1 MSDDYSDDLQALRGA
16 VRRYDTGGGV
26 APIPAPG
33 GGYMD
38 PTTGLPLPSYMM
50 DPAAQQN
57 QAIMQAQQ
65 YQAMMRASQ
74 QGQGQQQ
81 QSPPTPAPTPMPQAT
96 QATPAPA
103 QAAAPSGAGSAL
115 TGALSNPFVGAL
127 LGAGLGA
134 LGGGRNGA
142 IAGAIGGPML
152 GSNMANALNA
162 AQAQDPNTS
171 LAALSAK
178 YLPLLAASYAG
189 SMYRNPTAPQY
200 GRPAS
205 QSASLQTPTPTGAPK
220 PKPGSW
226 YTYGQVPDYTLS
238 PPGQAKGGMQR
249 GEASSSLA
257 SAGEVAPSETGEPFI
272 QGDGSGVED
281 RVPARLS
288 PGEYV
293 VPAHVVSA
301 LGDGSSEAGAK
312 TLDRLQDNVR
322 LRQGKQMAKDKHPR
336 KMPPPEKVMD
346 EDFEP

>member
-1 MSDDYSDDLQALRGA
+1 MSDDYLDDLQALRGA

-65 YQAMMRASQ
+65 YQAMMRAAQ
-74 QGQGQQQ
+74 QGQGQQPQ
-81 QSPPTPAPTPMPQAT
+81 PTPAPTPVPQAS
-96 QATPAPA
+96 QATAAPA
-103 QAAAPSGAGSAL
+103 QGAAPSGAGSTL

-162 AQAQDPNTS
+162 AQAQDPTTS

-226 YTYGQVPDYTLS
+226 YTYGQVPDYTLT

-257 SAGEVAPSETGEPFI
+257 SAGVRGPGHVVGE
-272 QGDGSGVED
+272 GDGTSD
-281 RVPARLS
+281 DVPAMLS
-288 PGEYV
+288 THEYIV
-293 VPAHVVSA
+293 DAPTVAA
-301 LGDGSSEAGAK
+301 LGNGSPEAGASK
-312 TLDRLQDNVR
+312 LDRMRENVR
-322 LRQGKQMAKDKHPR
+322 KDVGKKLVKGKQPMSTGEVDDY
-336 KMPPPEKVMD
+336 MPGGD
-346 EDFEP
+346 S